1 MPSKNALQYS
11 LCTSVHVRLTA
22 PVSSLTEGILPLIRL
37 EKKRIII
44 INVMQ
49 RVSESHLEKNESG
62 IHVNVCLEVENLI
75 KREIMTIITGGPS
88 LTSLRRH

>member
-1 MPSKNALQYS
+1 MPFNTHY
-11 LCTSVHVRLTA
+11 VHVRLTA

-37 EKKRIII
+37 EKKGII

-62 IHVNVCLEVENLI
+62 IHVNVCLEVENLV

>member
-37 EKKRIII
+37 EKKGII